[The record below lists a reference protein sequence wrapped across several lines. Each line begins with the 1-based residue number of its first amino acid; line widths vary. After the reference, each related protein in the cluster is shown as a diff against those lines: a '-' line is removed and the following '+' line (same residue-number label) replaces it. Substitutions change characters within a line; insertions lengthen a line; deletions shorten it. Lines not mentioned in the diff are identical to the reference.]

1 VAYSDPRS
9 LVTSYVRNGFGEAIQ
24 EASPDAG
31 TTVYVRDSRGLP
43 TQMTDGRGI
52 VTNMTYDNGG
62 RLTSISYPSAVVENI
77 TYTYDSTT
85 GGNKGLGRLTS
96 LTDQSGST
104 SWTYDALG
112 RVTSETRVIGTRS
125 YATTYSYNAAG
136 NLMGMVY
143 PSGRIVTFT
152 RNALGQVTS
161 VVTQTNAQAA
171 FETVA
176 SGIAWKPMS
185 NLLAG
190 MTHGNGVV
198 TTANYDLD
206 YRLTSLLV
214 QDGAT
219 TISNLSYAYGDGI
232 NLTAVNDNV
241 VGANSVT
248 LGYSAANRLNAANG
262 PWGNV
267 TYSYD
272 GTGNRLSEIVTQG
285 GNTITRLA
293 SYPSSS
299 NRITGITENGAAFR
313 SYTYDGAGNILT
325 DARPGETF
333 AFTYNARNR
342 PITVTRNSVPY
353 ATYGYNALEQLVSRS
368 TSAPGG
374 PLGTVHYI
382 HDLEG
387 HIIAEADGATGAT
400 LREYIWLND
409 LPMGVVAD
417 VNTTP
422 NLLVVHTDHL
432 ARPIRMT
439 NSARATVWQATWTPW
454 GQAQSLSGTQALNLR
469 FPGQYFQIETG
480 LHYNW
485 HRHYD
490 PATGRYAQ
498 PDPLRFVDGPS
509 IYAYAGNSSL
519 MNVDPTGRYSGPLM
533 PKVTPRVGPRVLPP
547 GFGSDL
553 PPALPPPI
561 MGPKATDE
569 DDPDNYDW
577 KLPPDDDY
585 PVPPHPDEFP
595 EDDNHCKR
603 VEGYCRA
610 ACTRQVY
617 GLGYDFTPWE
627 GKGSVSDSFSHCM
640 QRCRKHFGCDP
651 FEVACYP
658 DSSLPPL
665 VAKFLPD

>member
-1 VAYSDPRS
+1 MAYSDPRS

-85 GGNKGLGRLTS
+85 GGNKGIGRLTG
-96 LTDQSGST
+96 TADQSGST

-112 RVTSETRVIGTRS
+112 RVTSETRIIGTRS

-136 NLMGMVY
+136 NLMGMTY

-152 RNALGQVTS
+152 RNSLGQVSS
-161 VVTQTNAQAA
+161 VVTQQNAQAA
-171 FETVA
+171 FETIA

-185 NLLAG
+185 NLLSG

-198 TTANYDLD
+198 TSAAYDLD
-206 YRLTSLLV
+206 YRLTSLSV

-219 TISNLSYAYGDGI
+219 TISSLSYGYGDGI

-241 VGANSVT
+241 AGANSVA
-248 LGYSAANRLNAANG
+248 LGYAPSNRLNVANG
-262 PWGNV
+262 PWGNA

-285 GNTITRLA
+285 GGTITRLA
-293 SYPSSS
+293 SYPTTS
-299 NRITGITENGAAFR
+299 NRLTGITENGAAFR
-313 SYTYDGAGNILT
+313 GYTYDGSGNILT

-342 PITVTRNSVPY
+342 PVSVTRNTV
-353 ATYGYNALEQLVSRS
+353 AHGTYGYNALEQLVSRS

-374 PLGTVHYI
+374 PTGTIHYI
-382 HDLEG
+382 YDLEG

-400 LREYIWLND
+400 LREYIWLAAND
-409 LPMGVVAD
+409 NEPTELPLAIVDDIA
-417 VNTTP
+417 TTP
-422 NLLVVHTDHL
+422 VLLMVHSDHL

-439 NSARATVWQATWTPW
+439 DASRAIVWQASFTPW
-454 GQAQSLSGTQALNLR
+454 GQPQSISGSQALNLR

-490 PATGRYAQ
+490 TATGRYTQ

-509 IYAYAGNSSL
+509 IYAYAKSSPF
-519 MNVDPTGRYSGPLM
+519 VYIDPAGRSAEALTAAAIAAAADGPL
-533 PKVTPRVGPRVLPP
+533 PVG
-547 GFGSDL
+547 DL
-553 PPALPPPI
+553 IAGGILAGALI
-561 MGPKATDE
+561 AYCM
-569 DDPDNYDW
+569 
-577 KLPPDDDY
+577 DDDDCAEEWREARDMCRRELAK
-585 PVPPHPDEFP
+585 PHPDRGITGGYKDIENCARGLVS
-595 EDDNHCKR
+595 ERCGGNR
-603 VEGYCRA
+603 VE
-610 ACTRQVY
+610 
-617 GLGYDFTPWE
+617 
-627 GKGSVSDSFSHCM
+627 H
-640 QRCRKHFGCDP
+640 
-651 FEVACYP
+651 
-658 DSSLPPL
+658 
-665 VAKFLPD
+665 